1 MATDKQ
7 RQANRLNALKSGGP
21 KSTRGK
27 KQASQNA
34 QKHGL
39 STPLPLHLIEAKQE
53 RIAESI
59 TQDGL
64 DALTARELAARI
76 MELER
81 NMAYQRTLFSE
92 ESLGPK
98 SYLGALADQYAENA
112 QLIEST
118 LADCSATFLE
128 SFRAIDKSFRS
139 LGRSYQRS
147 VALFSG
153 IEANRRKNSLR
164 YVKRSSN
171 QLIKLLKRSASGS

>member
-1 MATDKQ
+1 MATDRQ
-7 RQANRLNALKSGGP
+7 RQANRLNALKSAGP

-39 STPLPLHLIEAKQE
+39 STPLPLHLIEGEQE
-53 RIAESI
+53 RIAASVML
-59 TQDGL
+59 DGV
-64 DALTARELAARI
+64 DPLTAQELAVRI
-76 MELER
+76 VEFER

-98 SYLGALADQYAENA
+98 SYLGALADQYAENV

-128 SFRAIDKSFRS
+128 SFRAIDKSFRP
-139 LGRSYQRS
+139 LGRSCQRS
-147 VALFSG
+147 AALFSG

-164 YVKRSSN
+164 YMKRSLN

>member
-1 MATDKQ
+1 MLTDIFECF
-7 RQANRLNALKSGGP
+7 RLE
-21 KSTRGK
+21 STGY
-27 KQASQNA
+27 
-34 QKHGL
+34 GFVM
-39 STPLPLHLIEAKQE
+39 LIKGCFNNSPSAVV
-53 RIAESI
+53 RIVEF
-59 TQDGL
+59 
-64 DALTARELAARI
+64 
-76 MELER
+76 ER

-147 VALFSG
+147 AVLFSG

-164 YVKRSSN
+164 YMKRSLN